1 MAQETKIH
9 GTGIEAGPPLIHR
22 VCEACNNMFT
32 THPGSEQRRC
42 PKCRK
47 E

>member
-1 MAQETKIH
+1 MSEQTKTAH
-9 GTGIEAGPPLIHR
+9 EARAEGPVIHR
-22 VCEACNNMFT
+22 VCEACNNMFPT
-32 THPGSEQRRC
+32 RAGDPERRC